1 MALTTQIFLSCVL
14 QESTLQA
21 DKRMMAAAAPANL
34 EALQQSSV
42 EEDLTLVNSLRG
54 NEALAVAFR
63 IVLKRALGSL
73 AQ

>member
-1 MALTTQIFLSCVL
+1 
-14 QESTLQA
+14 
-21 DKRMMAAAAPANL
+21 MMAAAAPANL

-63 IVLKRALGSL
+63 IVLKRALDSL